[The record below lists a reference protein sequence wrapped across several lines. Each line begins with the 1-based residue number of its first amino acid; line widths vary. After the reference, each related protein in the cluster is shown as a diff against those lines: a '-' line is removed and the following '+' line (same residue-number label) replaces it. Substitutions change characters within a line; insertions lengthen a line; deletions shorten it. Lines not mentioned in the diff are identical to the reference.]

1 MKDVLVGS
9 VGTNVLSVH
18 AAGESRTVDVG
29 LSENGV
35 EVWEETFGPTTM
47 SVHGTPSHINRVVLG
62 TSAAQEA
69 MSLLGNRDGA
79 PAEVLGEFFKTG
91 EKTTLDLM
99 DWLDWSAI
107 PYEAVSSV
115 DGFFL

>member
-18 AAGESRTVDVG
+18 AAGESRTVDVV

-62 TSAAQEA
+62 TSAAREA
-69 MSLLGNRDGA
+69 MSLLGNRDGE

-107 PYEAVSSV
+107 PYKAVSSV

>member
-1 MKDVLVGS
+1 MKDVLVES

-18 AAGESRTVDVG
+18 AAGESRTVDVVM
-29 LSENGV
+29 SDNGV

-47 SVHGTPSHINRVVLG
+47 SVHGVPSHINRVVLDA
-62 TSAAQEA
+62 SAANEA
-69 MSLLGNRDGA
+69 LSLFGNRGGE
-79 PAEVLGEFFKTG
+79 PAEVFGEFFKTG
-91 EKTTLDLM
+91 ERTTLDLM

-107 PYEAVSSV
+107 PYKAVSSV